1 MLDLL
6 TASANL
12 TEGAL
17 TVSAQAVSPNDNG
30 QLLYDVF
37 FPRQDVNSIKLDEIV
52 IGNHR
57 PVSSRR
63 EWNGPGRLIT
73 QKTPE
78 RRSIEMIPVEDYFAV
93 DEREMQLLSAGADGE
108 EGVMMRRLGFDIP
121 SRVDGL
127 AEANFRRLEVDAFRV
142 WQRGE
147 IVQDDPQT
155 GRTFATSFLIDPARI
170 QTAATTWAT
179 AANAYQE
186 FMAWVRAGRTAIGS
200 AAGVMLRETELDVI
214 LADAPTLL
222 NGYRP
227 TTREVTQRVQ
237 DELGTA
243 FRFVINEATVDVY
256 VDGGTTTTPTKVFEA
271 GRLALIP
278 NGTAVGATAFAPV
291 RRARQIAQAVPEARV
306 DVRGQAV
313 YYSPSNDGKHLNV
326 NCQVN
331 AMPIPIESR
340 IWVIDVD

>member
-1 MLDLL
+1 
-6 TASANL
+6 
-12 TEGAL
+12 
-17 TVSAQAVSPNDNG
+17 
-30 QLLYDVF
+30 
-37 FPRQDVNSIKLDEIV
+37 
-52 IGNHR
+52 
-57 PVSSRR
+57 
-63 EWNGPGRLIT
+63 
-73 QKTPE
+73 
-78 RRSIEMIPVEDYFAV
+78 MIPIEDYFAV
-93 DEREMQLLSAGADGE
+93 DEREMQLLSEGADGE

-155 GRTFATSFLIDPARI
+155 GRTFATSFLIDPSRI
-170 QTAATTWAT
+170 QTASQPWAT

-200 AAGVMLRETELDVI
+200 AAGVMLREAELDVI
-214 LADAPTLL
+214 MADAPTLL

-227 TTREVTQRVQ
+227 TTREVTTRVL

-256 VDGGTTTTPTKVFEA
+256 TDGGTTTTPTKVFEA

-291 RRARQIAQAVPEARV
+291 RRARQIAQAAPEARV